1 LTTIQDTLGKL
12 EEMRLGAMAEATREV
27 MRTPP
32 DQRLNFEEKLTLIV
46 DREWLSRDNRRT
58 ARRIK
63 EAKLVTKASLQD
75 VACDPERGIAKATLR
90 QLGTCGWVTE
100 HHNIVVVGKTGVG
113 KSYFAAALADVA
125 CRSGHRAL
133 FTRVPRLLEELHLAR
148 VSGTFSSTLGKL
160 SRIDVLVL
168 DDFLLNPMTDQER
181 RDLLEVLEDRYGRSS
196 TVITT
201 QLATK
206 TWHTALGDPTIADA
220 ICDRVVH
227 NAHVVALGGPSMR
240 AQKALSKEPPKKS

>member
-1 LTTIQDTLGKL
+1 MTTIQDTLGKL
-12 EEMRLGAMAEATREV
+12 EEMRLGAMAEATRELASA
-27 MRTPP
+27 PP
-32 DQRLNFEEKLTLIV
+32 DQRLTFEEKLALIV

-75 VACDPERGIAKATLR
+75 VVCDPERGIAKSTLR
-90 QLGTCGWVTE
+90 QFGTCGWVRE
-100 HHNIVVVGKTGVG
+100 HHNVIVIGKTGVG
-113 KSYFAAALADVA
+113 KSYFGAALADVA
-125 CRSGHRAL
+125 CRTGHRAL
-133 FTRVPRLLEELHLAR
+133 FTRVPRLLEELNLAR
-148 VSGTFSSTLGKL
+148 TSGTFASLLGKL

-168 DDFLLNPMTDQER
+168 DDFLLNPMTDDER
-181 RDLLEVLEDRYGRSS
+181 RNLLEVLEDRYDRSS

-206 TWHTALGDPTIADA
+206 TWHESLGDPTIADA

-227 NAHVVALGGPSMR
+227 NAHIVTLGGPSIR
-240 AQKALSKEPPKKS
+240 AQKALNKDSPKKL